1 MGEPVCLI
9 PAAALSSL
17 EVSRPVMVTAAPRAP
32 RRLAM
37 SSPIPVEP
45 PTMSAV
51 FILLLRIFI
60 LVLLVVSVQRL
71 VAPSPENA
79 VCGNM
84 FVAGLA
90 ARR

>member
-1 MGEPVCLI
+1 
-9 PAAALSSL
+9 
-17 EVSRPVMVTAAPRAP
+17 
-32 RRLAM
+32 
-37 SSPIPVEP
+37 
-45 PTMSAV
+45 MSAV

-90 ARR
+90 ARRQFRIGVANRLGQAEGLFH